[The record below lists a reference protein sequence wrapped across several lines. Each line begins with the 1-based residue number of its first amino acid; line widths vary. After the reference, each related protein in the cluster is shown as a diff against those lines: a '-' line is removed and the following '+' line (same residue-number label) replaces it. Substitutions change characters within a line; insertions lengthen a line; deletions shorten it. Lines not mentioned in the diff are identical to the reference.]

1 MEVDGDR
8 LELAFRLKLMQKNI
22 FLIKFLSAALILLTA
37 KVAFSQSVFRRVKS
51 SIPLNSDVKTGCYIQ
66 RTDNI
71 NLNLDTL
78 CKKVIEPINLTKQTK
93 EDESKDGEE
102 AEYDD
107 ELDGWA
113 EETKYL
119 TELNELKNRIEIRN
133 INSGIRLLQI
143 CDDKGKCSSVVC
155 DDKGK
160 CSSTIRNIDL
170 EVSGQ

>member
-1 MEVDGDR
+1 
-8 LELAFRLKLMQKNI
+8 MQKNI

-37 KVAFSQSVFRRVKS
+37 KVAFSQSVFRRAQS

-71 NLNLDTL
+71 NLNIL
-78 CKKVIEPINLTKQTK
+78 CKKVIEPIKLTKQTK
-93 EDESKDGEE
+93 EDESKDGEG
-102 AEYDD
+102 AEYND

-133 INSGIRLLQI
+133 RNSGIRLVQI
-143 CDDKGKCSSVVC
+143 CDDKGKCSSIVC

-160 CSSTIRNIDL
+160 CSSTIRNLDL
-170 EVSGQ
+170 EVSSQ